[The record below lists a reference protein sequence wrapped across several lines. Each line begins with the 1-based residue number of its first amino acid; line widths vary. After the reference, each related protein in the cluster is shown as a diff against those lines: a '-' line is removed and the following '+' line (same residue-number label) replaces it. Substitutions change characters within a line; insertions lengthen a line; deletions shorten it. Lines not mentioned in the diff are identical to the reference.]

1 MMKTKV
7 LLLNETKKSKS
18 ELEIALMNDPDL
30 ELIILE
36 GIPQISVI
44 HPEDEDE
51 AENDE

>member
-1 MMKTKV
+1 MRTKV
-7 LLLNETKKSKS
+7 LLLDETKSSKS

-30 ELIILE
+30 ELIILG

-44 HPEDEDE
+44 HPEDE